1 MSIFAGGHRNQPWV
15 WQVTALCFIL
25 GVLLASS
32 LQTVRHINRTGVV
45 LNRVGYPGG
54 ATRVSATPAQTVKKH
69 EEEINRL
76 RARNTELENAIGK
89 GKGEETVLNDELQ
102 KVKILAGLT
111 PVKGPGVVIS
121 LKDSERQTGSLL
133 RTSEV
138 TKGIIHDIDLQ
149 AVVHELFASGAEAVS
164 VNGQRVVGRT
174 AIRCVGPTI
183 QINSVPISVPFI
195 VRAIGNRDT
204 LFAGLNLQMGVL
216 DQIRQFDPA
225 MVRMDKV
232 DQVELP
238 AFAESTEVKYAK
250 PVVKPVGGEKG
261 R

>member
-1 MSIFAGGHRNQPWV
+1 MSIFAAGHRNQPWV
-15 WQVTALCFIL
+15 WQVTTLCFIL

-32 LQTVRHINRTGVV
+32 LQTVRHINRSGVV
-45 LNRVGYPGG
+45 LNRVGYP
-54 ATRVSATPAQTVKKH
+54 AARVSTSPTQALRKH

-89 GKGEETVLNDELQ
+89 GRGEEKVLNDELQ

-111 PVKGPGVVIS
+111 PVKGPGVVIT
-121 LKDSERQTGSLL
+121 LNDSSRQTGSLL
-133 RTSEV
+133 RTSERSG
-138 TKGIIHDIDLQ
+138 GIIHDIDLQ

-174 AIRCVGPTI
+174 AIRCVGPTV

-195 VRAIGNRDT
+195 VRAIGNSET
-204 LFAGLNLQMGVL
+204 LSSGLNLQMGVL

-225 MVRMDKV
+225 MVKMEKV
-232 DQVELP
+232 AIVELP
-238 AFAESTEVKYAK
+238 AYAESTEVKYAK
-250 PVVKPVGGEKG
+250 PVVKPKAVEKDK
-261 R
+261 